1 MSIVISVYVILLS
14 VLLGI
19 PRKEIGKWYSNSLQ
33 ILEVLGMRLLGIEP
47 CTLHMNFDIAYY
59 LGYIF
64 SPVFNFL
71 GKCHSVSRVL
81 AKLYVAL
88 HFIHIFFTS
97 DSLLL
102 FEIFIMS
109 FNSPSTYILGWDT

>member
-1 MSIVISVYVILLS
+1 MSIVTSIYVILLS

-19 PRKEIGKWYSNSLQ
+19 PRTEIAKWYSNSLP
-33 ILEVLGMRLLGIEP
+33 ILEVLEMKLLGIEP
-47 CTLHMNFDIAYY
+47 CTLHMIFDVPYY

-64 SPVFNFL
+64 SPMFNFL
-71 GKCHSVSRVL
+71 GKCHSVSRVVTT
-81 AKLYVAL
+81 LYVAL
-88 HFIHIFFTS
+88 HFIHIFTS

-109 FNSPSTYILGWDT
+109 YNSASTYIFGWDT